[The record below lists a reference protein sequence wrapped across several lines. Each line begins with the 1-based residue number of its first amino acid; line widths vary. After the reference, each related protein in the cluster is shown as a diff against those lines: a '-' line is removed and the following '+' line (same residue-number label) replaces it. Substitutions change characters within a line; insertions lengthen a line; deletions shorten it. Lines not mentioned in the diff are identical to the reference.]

1 MNYVFD
7 TSILIVMFKHY
18 YKDRFPSLWKKFEEC
33 VNQERI
39 ISVREAGKEIDK
51 YHAVDD
57 LTKWKLSNPSFFPPP
72 TEKETK
78 FITEIFSIR
87 HFQMLVDKKKIG
99 GNYPIADPFVIAKA
113 KFYPIT
119 VFSSEEKGTVVTMES
134 YKLNAARIP
143 NVCEHFDI
151 KCFNFEDFMKN
162 ENWQF

>member
-1 MNYVFD
+1 MEK
-7 TSILIVMFKHY
+7 I
-18 YKDRFPSLWKKFEEC
+18 EEC

-87 HFQMLVDKKKIG
+87 HFQMLVIRKRSEETIQLQILLLLQRQNFILLRCFLQKKK
-99 GNYPIADPFVIAKA
+99 
-113 KFYPIT
+113 
-119 VFSSEEKGTVVTMES
+119 E
-134 YKLNAARIP
+134 LL
-143 NVCEHFDI
+143 
-151 KCFNFEDFMKN
+151 
-162 ENWQF
+162 

>member
-18 YKDRFPSLWKKFEEC
+18 YKDRFPSLWKKIEEC

-57 LTKWKLSNPSFFPPP
+57 LTNGNLVIRVSFLHLRRKKQNLLQRF
-72 TEKETK
+72 
-78 FITEIFSIR
+78 FSIR

-119 VFSSEEKGTVVTMES
+119 VFSSEEKE
-134 YKLNAARIP
+134 LL
-143 NVCEHFDI
+143 
-151 KCFNFEDFMKN
+151 
-162 ENWQF
+162 